1 MIKDDVQK
9 INGDIQFLKD
19 INSQLKDS
27 LEMSIKKR
35 ESLKLKKDVENLRG
49 SLFRILKRIQRDDGW
64 DVRRFKKFDLEVLNH
79 LRISIDCLDHEFI
92 DSGIYKND

>member
-79 LRISIDCLDHEFI
+79 LRISIDSLDYEFQ
-92 DSGIYKND
+92 DLGIYKDD